1 MKPFRER
8 NLVTI
13 GLIGFVAI
21 ALLMLA
27 AFRADRLPIIGAGDT
42 YKAQFAEI
50 GGLKEGNEVRVAGV
64 AVGNVG
70 GIELKGDHV
79 DVTFKLDKGTE
90 LGRDT
95 GAAIKVRT
103 LLGAEFLAL
112 MPVGLRRAEEGCRR
126 SRSHAP
132 CRRTTWWRRSPTSAP
147 PPTQLDIDE
156 VSKALDALAKI
167 AARTPKEFRGAIK
180 GVSDLSANLAARD
193 QQINTLLV
201 NLKKVSAVLNATGPD
216 LERLFKDAT
225 VLFDA
230 ISARRAAVHRLLV
243 STTAISRELR
253 ALVKDV
259 QVRPQAGPAR
269 SWRPSPTCCAG
280 TRRASTRPC
289 ASSPGFCPRAGQ
301 LAGRRPVVGR
311 LHQGGRRLM
320 NFFSRFAGLTKVLT
334 VFVVLALVAAVVLV
348 FSRNDLE
355 RTVTVDFTEH
365 ELAVQGLGRP
375 RPRRARRQGQEA
387 EGEGRSRPGDTH
399 VLARRPASGRREG
412 RHHLP
417 GHRGRPFRAAGAG
430 LLRRRRCCPTTP
442 SSASTALPSRSSST
456 RSSSPW
462 TTCRSRSDPRERTRT
477 APSRA

>member
-8 NLVTI
+8 NLVVI
-13 GLIGFVAI
+13 GLVGFVAI

-27 AFRADRLPIIGAGDT
+27 AFRADRLPIIGAGDE
-42 YKAQFAEI
+42 YKASFAEI
-50 GGLKEGNEVRVAGV
+50 GGLKSGNEVRVAGV
-64 AVGNVG
+64 AVGNVK

-112 MPVGLRRAEEGCRR
+112 NPAGTGELKKGSTIPL
-126 SRSHAP
+126 SRTVPPYNVVEAFSDLS
-132 CRRTTWWRRSPTSAP
+132 TTTDE
-147 PPTQLDIDE
+147 LDVDQ
-156 VSKALDALAKI
+156 VSKALDVLAKI

-243 STTAISRELR
+243 STAEISRELR

-259 QVRPQAGPAR
+259 RSDLKPALKQLETVTDMLR
-269 SWRPSPTCCAG
+269 QNE
-280 TRRASTRPC
+280 ASLDEALRVI
-289 ASSPGFCPRAGQ
+289 PGFTHA
-301 LAGRRPVVGR
+301 LA
-311 LHQGGRRLM
+311 
-320 NFFSRFAGLTKVLT
+320 NS
-334 VFVVLALVAAVVLV
+334 
-348 FSRNDLE
+348 
-355 RTVTVDFTEH
+355 
-365 ELAVQGLGRP
+365 LAVGP
-375 RPRRARRQGQEA
+375 WW
-387 EGEGRSRPGDTH
+387 D
-399 VLARRPASGRREG
+399 V
-412 RHHLP
+412 
-417 GHRGRPFRAAGAG
+417 FIKAGG
-430 LLRRRRCCPTTP
+430 G
-442 SSASTALPSRSSST
+442 
-456 RSSSPW
+456 
-462 TTCRSRSDPRERTRT
+462 
-477 APSRA
+477 